1 MRDINIEGNVIINGP
16 FDKDV
21 ILKIIKCNDI
31 IVNGDIAGDLHITAQ
46 GYMNA
51 NTINAS
57 QNIVTEVKYTLG
69 FSKWIKGLLK

>member
-1 MRDINIEGNVIINGP
+1 VIINGP

-31 IVNGDIAGDLHITAQ
+31 IVNGDIAGDLHIIAQ
-46 GYMNA
+46 GDMNV

-57 QNIVTEVKYTLG
+57 QNLVTKVNYTLG
-69 FSKWIKGLLK
+69 FSKWFKGLLK